1 MATENPYVRKKFFF
15 VQHYR
20 KKIHIVMLD
29 GVGFEDVSDDLNGW
43 FFDIEALHGVYP
55 PENAAPAQVVDAI
68 EGLIVFIRKSE
79 ETSPSSKNDTTHI
92 GKNRAVRPAF
102 YLYLSY

>member
-29 GVGFEDVSDDLNGW
+29 GVEFEDVSDDLNGW
-43 FFDIEALHGVYP
+43 FFDIEALHGVYLLLFF
-55 PENAAPAQVVDAI
+55 APAQVVDAI

-102 YLYLSY
+102 YLHLSY